1 MDGESGIGLNRQTK
15 TIWRVWETKWVRRKV
30 VVMKLTKCSIRPMS
44 HVQLCRA
51 TVDTASCATF

>member
-1 MDGESGIGLNRQTK
+1 
-15 TIWRVWETKWVRRKV
+15 
-30 VVMKLTKCSIRPMS
+30 MS